1 MIKESPHKVR
11 SGAKAVTMS
20 EGQRILEHPV
30 LPVEPGEAVQFFW
43 NGKPLA
49 GKKGEALSS
58 ALIAAG
64 ISAFGRNARDHS
76 PQGIFCA
83 NGQCSKC
90 LVIVDGRPVKSCMT
104 PLVDGMKV
112 KAADDLPELPTTDVA
127 PAMGSVPEVA
137 TDVLIIGA
145 GPAGLSAAVEL
156 GRLGVATLLVDDKH
170 EPGGKLVLQT
180 HKFFGSVEDS
190 QAGTRGIRIGRQL
203 AEAVAADPR
212 VTVWPDSTVLYV
224 YSDRKV
230 GVLRDG
236 PVVAGRDGAYVLVS
250 PRVVLNAAGA
260 REKSLVFPG
269 NHLIGVYG
277 AGAFQTLVNRDL
289 VRPSSRLFIVGGGN
303 VGLIAGYHAIQAG
316 ITVVGLAE
324 ALPACGGY
332 KVHADKLKR
341 LGVPIYTSHTV
352 LAANGAERVESVTIA
367 EVDARFRPLPG
378 TEKTFACDTLL
389 VAVGLDPISEFSAQ
403 AEAAGLPVFAAGD
416 AAEIAEASS
425 AMFNGRIAGLNVA
438 RALGAAAGEV
448 PAAWKAKAELLKS
461 HPGKV
466 EPLVRSTG
474 EEGVLPVVHCLQE
487 IPCNPCSTVCPT
499 NSIRLEG
506 DPLLGLPRYEGRC
519 IGCAKCVLVCPGLA
533 ITLVDYRR
541 DKENPIVTIPYEMS
555 HVPLAVGDKVQAV
568 DIDGSAL
575 GEFEVAALQQNR
587 ENLTRLVRL
596 RVPRALAKRVVAFR
610 LQPAE
615 ASLPLDGAHAIAGGD
630 EAAMACLCERVSAA
644 EVRRLIRQGV
654 TDINQIKAITRAG
667 MGACGGKSCN
677 TLIRSIFRQEGVDPG
692 RIVPGTRRPLFV
704 EVPLGT
710 LAGAGKGE

>member
-1 MIKESPHKVR
+1 
-11 SGAKAVTMS
+11 MS
-20 EGQRILEHPV
+20 KDRRIHEHPV
-30 LPVEPGEAVQFFW
+30 LPVEARETVAFYW
-43 NGKPLA
+43 NGQPLT

-58 ALIAAG
+58 ALIAAD
-64 ISAFGRNARDHS
+64 ISAFGRNAHDHA

-104 PLVDGMKV
+104 PVTAGMKV
-112 KAADDLPELPTTDVA
+112 NAADELPALPLVGPA
-127 PAMGSVPEVA
+127 PEMRSIPEVQ

-156 GRLGVATLLVDDKH
+156 GRLGVATLLIDDKH

-190 QAGTRGIRIGRQL
+190 QAGTRGMRIGRKL
-203 AEAVAADPR
+203 AEAVAADPH

-230 GVLRDG
+230 GVLREG
-236 PVVAGRDGAYVLVS
+236 SYRLVV
-250 PRVVLNAAGA
+250 PKVVLNAAGA

-352 LAANGAERVESVTIA
+352 LSANGSERVESVTIA
-367 EVDARFRPLPG
+367 KVDERFRPVAG
-378 TEKTFACDTLL
+378 TEQTFACDTLL
-389 VAVGLDPISEFSAQ
+389 VAVGLDPIAEFSAQ
-403 AEAAGLPVFAAGD
+403 AETAGLPVFAAGD

-425 AMFNGRIAGLNVA
+425 AMFNGRIAGLTVA
-438 RALGAAAGEV
+438 RALGATTGEV

-466 EPLVRSTG
+466 EPQVFPEG
-474 EEGVLPVVHCLQE
+474 EEGVMPVIHCLQE
-487 IPCNPCSTVCPT
+487 IPCNPCSTICPT
-499 NSIRLEG
+499 NSIQLEN
-506 DPLLGLPRYEGRC
+506 DPLLGLPRYKGRC
-519 IGCAKCVLVCPGLA
+519 IGCAKCVLICPGLA

-541 DKENPIVTIPYEMS
+541 DKENPIVTVPYEMS
-555 HVPLAVGDKVQAV
+555 HVPLAVGSKVKAV
-568 DIDGSAL
+568 DIDANPL
-575 GEFEVAALQQNR
+575 GEFEVAAVQQNR

-610 LQPAE
+610 VQDADATRP
-615 ASLPLDGAHAIAGGD
+615 LPDQEIAAAGD
-630 EAAMACLCERVSAA
+630 DKAMACLCERVSAA
-644 EVRRLIRQGV
+644 EVRRLIRSGI
-654 TDINQIKAITRAG
+654 TDINQIKAVTRAG
-667 MGACGGKSCN
+667 MGACGGKSCD
-677 TLIRSIFRQEGVDPG
+677 TLIRSVFRQEGIDPG
-692 RIVPGTRRPLFV
+692 RIVPGTKRPLFV

-710 LAGAGKGE
+710 LAGSKEGE

>member
-1 MIKESPHKVR
+1 MNNDR
-11 SGAKAVTMS
+11 
-20 EGQRILEHPV
+20 RIHEHPV
-30 LPVEPGEAVQFFW
+30 LPVEAGEMVTFYW
-43 NGKPLA
+43 NGQPLA

-58 ALIAAG
+58 ALIAADV
-64 ISAFGRNARDHS
+64 SAFGRNAHDHA

-90 LVIVDGRPVKSCMT
+90 LVIADGRPVKSCMT
-104 PLVDGMKV
+104 PVAAGMKV
-112 KAADDLPELPTTDVA
+112 NAADELPALPDAGQAPEFRPLPEVH
-127 PAMGSVPEVA
+127 

-190 QAGTRGIRIGRQL
+190 QAGTRGIRIGRKL
-203 AEAVAADPR
+203 AEAVAADPH

-230 GVLRDG
+230 GVLRNG
-236 PVVAGRDGAYVLVS
+236 SYHLVA
-250 PRVVLNAAGA
+250 PKVVLNAAGA

-341 LGVPIYTSHTV
+341 LGVPIYTAHTV
-352 LAANGAERVESVTIA
+352 LSANGSERVESVTIA
-367 EVDARFRPLPG
+367 QVDERFRPVAG
-378 TEKTFACDTLL
+378 TEQTFACDTLL
-389 VAVGLDPISEFSAQ
+389 VAVGLDPIAEFTAQ
-403 AEAAGLPVFAAGD
+403 AETAGLPVFAAGD

-425 AMFNGRIAGLNVA
+425 AMFNGRIAGLAVA
-438 RALGAAAGEV
+438 RALGATAGEV

-466 EPLVRSTG
+466 EPQVFPEG
-474 EEGVLPVVHCLQE
+474 EEGVMPVIHCLQE
-487 IPCNPCSTVCPT
+487 IPCNPCSTICPT
-499 NSIRLEG
+499 NSIQLEN
-506 DPLLGLPRYEGRC
+506 DPLLGLPRYKGRC
-519 IGCAKCVLVCPGLA
+519 IGCAKCVLICPGLA

-541 DKENPIVTIPYEMS
+541 DKENPIVTVPYEMS
-555 HVPLAVGDKVQAV
+555 HVPLAVGSKVKAV
-568 DIDGSAL
+568 DIDGNAL
-575 GEFEVAALQQNR
+575 GEFDVAAVQQNR

-610 LQPAE
+610 VQPADDA
-615 ASLPLDGAHAIAGGD
+615 ASLPEAVIAEDG
-630 EAAMACLCERVSAA
+630 ERTAMACLCERVSVA
-644 EVRRLIRQGV
+644 EVRRLIRSGI
-654 TDINQIKAITRAG
+654 TDINQIKAVTRAG
-667 MGACGGKSCN
+667 MGACGGKSCD
-677 TLIRSIFRQEGVDPG
+677 TLIRSVFRQEGIDPG
-692 RIVPGTRRPLFV
+692 RIVPGTKRPLFV
-704 EVPLGT
+704 EVPIGT
-710 LAGAGKGE
+710 LAGSGEGE

>member
-1 MIKESPHKVR
+1 
-11 SGAKAVTMS
+11 MS
-20 EGQRILEHPV
+20 EQQRILEHPV
-30 LPVEPGEAVQFFW
+30 LPVTPGETVTFYW
-43 NGKPLA
+43 NNEPVEGR
-49 GKKGEALSS
+49 KGEALSS

-64 ISAFGRNARDHS
+64 IAAFGRNAHDHA

-90 LVIVDGRPVKSCMT
+90 LVIADGKPVKSCMT
-104 PLVDGMKV
+104 PLREGMKV
-112 KAADDLPELPTTDVA
+112 NAADDLPELPAGGGTGEA
-127 PAMGSVPEVA
+127 AGIGAVPEVEVDA
-137 TDVLIIGA
+137 LVIGA

-156 GRLGVATLLVDDKH
+156 GRLGIATLLVDDKH

-190 QAGTRGIRIGRQL
+190 QAGTRGIRIGRKL
-203 AEAVAADPR
+203 AEQVAADPH

-230 GVLRDG
+230 GILRDG
-236 PVVAGRDGAYVLVS
+236 KYALVS
-250 PRVVLNAAGA
+250 PKVILNAAGA

-289 VRPSSRLFIVGGGN
+289 VRPSRRLFIVGGGN

-324 ALPACGGY
+324 ALPECGGY

-341 LGVPIYTSHTV
+341 LGVPIFTSHTV
-352 LAANGAERVESVTIA
+352 LSANGGERVESVTIA
-367 EVDARFRPLPG
+367 RVDERFRPVPG
-378 TEKTFACDTLL
+378 TEQTFACDTLL
-389 VAVGLDPISEFSAQ
+389 VAVGLDPIAEFTAQ
-403 AEAAGLPVFAAGD
+403 AQAAGLPVFSAGD

-425 AMFNGRIAGLNVA
+425 AMFNGRIAGLAVA
-438 RALGAAAGEV
+438 RALGAKVEEI
-448 PAAWKAKAELLKS
+448 PAAWQAKAEQLKS

-466 EPLVRSTG
+466 EPQVFPEA
-474 EEGVLPVVHCLQE
+474 EEGVMPVIHCLQE

-499 NSIRLEG
+499 ESIRMEG
-506 DPLLGLPRYEGRC
+506 DPLLGLPRYDGRC

-533 ITLVDYRR
+533 VTLVDYRR
-541 DKENPIVTIPYEMS
+541 DREMPIVTVPYEMS
-555 HVPLAVGDKVQAV
+555 HVPLAAGDKVHGV
-568 DIDGSAL
+568 DIDGNEL

-596 RVPRALAKRVVAFR
+596 RVPRALAKRVVSFR
-610 LQPAE
+610 LQDQAVVQPLPA
-615 ASLPLDGAHAIAGGD
+615 AQIAAD
-630 EAAMACLCERVSAA
+630 ADNQAMACLCERVPAA
-644 EVRRLIRQGV
+644 EVRRLIRSGV

-667 MGACGGKSCN
+667 MGACGGKSCD

-692 RIVPGTRRPLFV
+692 KIVPGTRRPLFV

-710 LAGAGKGE
+710 LAGAPGAGEGE

>member
-1 MIKESPHKVR
+1 
-11 SGAKAVTMS
+11 MS
-20 EGQRILEHPV
+20 EQQRILEHPV
-30 LPVEPGEAVQFFW
+30 LPVAAGETVTFHW
-43 NGKPLA
+43 NGQPVE
-49 GKKGEALSS
+49 GRKGEALSS

-64 ISAFGRNARDHS
+64 IAAFGRNAHDHA

-90 LVIVDGRPVKSCMT
+90 LVIVDGKPVKSCMT
-104 PLVDGMKV
+104 PLREGMMV
-112 KAADDLPELPTTDVA
+112 NAADDLPELPETGETA
-127 PAMGSVPEVA
+127 KIGEVPEVE
-137 TDVLIIGA
+137 TDALVIGA

-156 GRLGVATLLVDDKH
+156 GRLGIATLLVDDKH

-190 QAGTRGIRIGRQL
+190 QAGTRGIRIGRRL
-203 AEAVAADPR
+203 AEAVAADPH

-224 YSDRKV
+224 YSDRKA
-230 GVLRDG
+230 GILRDG
-236 PVVAGRDGAYVLVS
+236 KYVLVS
-250 PRVVLNAAGA
+250 PKVILNAAGA

-289 VRPSSRLFIVGGGN
+289 VRPSRRLFIVGGGN

-324 ALPACGGY
+324 ALPECGGY

-352 LAANGAERVESVTIA
+352 LSANGGERVESVTIA
-367 EVDARFRPLPG
+367 RVDERFRPLPG
-378 TEKTFACDTLL
+378 TEQTFACDTLL
-389 VAVGLDPISEFSAQ
+389 VAVGLDPIAEFSAQ
-403 AEAAGLPVFAAGD
+403 AREAGLPVFSAGD

-425 AMFNGRIAGLNVA
+425 AMFNGRIAGLAVA
-438 RALGAAAGEV
+438 KALGARVEEI
-448 PAAWKAKAELLKS
+448 PAAWQAKAEQLKS

-466 EPLVRSTG
+466 EPQVFPEA
-474 EEGVLPVVHCLQE
+474 EEGVMPVIHCLQE

-499 NSIRLEG
+499 ESIRMEG
-506 DPLLGLPRYEGRC
+506 DPLLGLPRYDGRC

-541 DKENPIVTIPYEMS
+541 DREMPIVTVPYEMS
-555 HVPLAVGDKVQAV
+555 HVPLAAGDRVEAV
-568 DIDGSAL
+568 DIDGNSL
-575 GEFEVAALQQNR
+575 GDFEVAALQQNR

-610 LQPAE
+610 LQDAE
-615 ASLPLDGAHAIAGGD
+615 ATKPLPEAAAAG
-630 EAAMACLCERVSAA
+630 ENQAMACLCERVSAD
-644 EVRRLIRQGV
+644 EVRRLIRSGV
-654 TDINQIKAITRAG
+654 TDINQIKAVTRAG
-667 MGACGGKSCN
+667 MGACGGKSCD

-692 RIVPGTRRPLFV
+692 KIVPGTRRPLFI

-710 LAGAGKGE
+710 LAGAPGTGEGE

>member
-1 MIKESPHKVR
+1 MQE
-11 SGAKAVTMS
+11 AN
-20 EGQRILEHPV
+20 RIQEHPV
-30 LPVEPGEAVQFFW
+30 LPVEPGETITFYW
-43 NGKPLA
+43 NNEPVL

-64 ISAFGRNARDHS
+64 VDAFGRNAHDHA

-90 LVIVDGRPVKSCMT
+90 LVIVDGKPVKSCMT
-104 PLVDGMKV
+104 PLRAGMKV
-112 KAADDLPELPTTDVA
+112 NAADELPELPAAAKA
-127 PAMGSVPEVA
+127 PALPEVPEVE
-137 TDVLIIGA
+137 TDALIIGA

-156 GRLGVATLLVDDKH
+156 GRLGIATLLVDDKH

-190 QAGTRGIRIGRQL
+190 QAGTRGIRIGRAL
-203 AEAVAADPR
+203 AEAVAADPH

-230 GVLRDG
+230 GVLRE
-236 PVVAGRDGAYVLVS
+236 GRYVLVR

-324 ALPACGGY
+324 ALPQCGGY

-341 LGVPIYTSHTV
+341 LGVPLHTSHTV
-352 LAANGAERVESVTIA
+352 LAANGRERVESVTIA
-367 EVDARFRPLPG
+367 RVDERFRPLAG
-378 TEKTFACDTLL
+378 TERTFACDTLL
-389 VAVGLDPISEFSAQ
+389 VAVGLDPIAEFTAQ
-403 AEAAGLPVFAAGD
+403 AQTAGIPVFAAGD

-425 AMFNGRIAGLNVA
+425 AMFNGRIAGLAVA
-438 RALGAAAGEV
+438 RELGAKVEEV
-448 PAAWKAKAELLKS
+448 PADWQAKAELLKS

-466 EPLVRSTG
+466 ETQVFPEG
-474 EEGVLPVVHCLQE
+474 EEGVMPVIHCLQE
-487 IPCNPCSTVCPT
+487 IPCNPCTTVCPT
-499 NSIRLEG
+499 ESIGMEG
-506 DPLLGLPRYEGRC
+506 DPLLGLPRYDGRC

-541 DKENPIVTIPYEMS
+541 DREMPIVTVPYEMS
-555 HVPLAVGDKVQAV
+555 HVRLAVGDKVRGV
-568 DIDGSAL
+568 DIDGNVL

-587 ENLTRLVRL
+587 QNLTRLVRL

-610 LQPAE
+610 LQESAATEPLPEAE
-615 ASLPLDGAHAIAGGD
+615 AVAGQ
-630 EAAMACLCERVSAA
+630 AMACLCERVSAD
-644 EVRRLIRQGV
+644 EVRRLIRQGI
-654 TDINQIKAITRAG
+654 TDINQIKAVTRAG
-667 MGACGGKSCN
+667 MGACGGKSCD
-677 TLIRSIFRQEGVDPG
+677 TLIRSIFRQEGIDPG
-692 RIVPGTRRPLFV
+692 RVIPGTKRPLYV

-710 LAGAGKGE
+710 LAGALGAGNEGE

>member
-1 MIKESPHKVR
+1 
-11 SGAKAVTMS
+11 MS
-20 EGQRILEHPV
+20 EQQRILEHPV
-30 LPVEPGEAVQFFW
+30 LPVEAGETVTFYW
-43 NGKPLA
+43 NGVPVP

-64 ISAFGRNARDHS
+64 IDAFGRNAHDHA

-90 LVIVDGRPVKSCMT
+90 LVIVDGKPVKSCMT
-104 PLVDGMKV
+104 PLQAGMKV
-112 KAADDLPELPTTDVA
+112 NAADDLPELPDSGEAARV
-127 PAMGSVPEVA
+127 GEVPEVEIDA
-137 TDVLIIGA
+137 LVIGA

-156 GRLGVATLLVDDKH
+156 GRLGISTLLVDDKH

-190 QAGTRGIRIGRQL
+190 RAGTRGIRIGRQL
-203 AEAVAADPR
+203 AEAVAADPH

-224 YSDRKV
+224 YSDRKA
-230 GVLRDG
+230 GILRDG
-236 PVVAGRDGAYVLVS
+236 KYALVS
-250 PRVVLNAAGA
+250 PKVILNAAGA

-289 VRPSSRLFIVGGGN
+289 VRPSRRLFIVGGGN

-324 ALPACGGY
+324 ALPECGGY

-352 LAANGAERVESVTIA
+352 LSANGSERVESVTIA
-367 EVDARFRPLPG
+367 RVDERFRPLPG
-378 TEKTFACDTLL
+378 TEQTFACDTLL
-389 VAVGLDPISEFSAQ
+389 VAVGLDPIAEFTAQ
-403 AEAAGLPVFAAGD
+403 ARAAGLPVFSAGD

-425 AMFNGRIAGLNVA
+425 AMFNGRIAGLAVA
-438 RALGAAAGEV
+438 KALGARVEEV
-448 PAAWKAKAELLKS
+448 PAAWQAKAEQLKS

-466 EPLVRSTG
+466 EPQVFPEG
-474 EEGVLPVVHCLQE
+474 EEGVMPVIHCLQE

-499 NSIRLEG
+499 ESIRMEG
-506 DPLLGLPRYEGRC
+506 DPLLGLPRYDGRC

-541 DKENPIVTIPYEMS
+541 DREMPIVTVPYEMS
-555 HVPLAVGDKVQAV
+555 HVPLAAGDRVRGV
-568 DIDGSAL
+568 DIDGNEL

-610 LQPAE
+610 LQDAGATKPLPA
-615 ASLPLDGAHAIAGGD
+615 AQIAAD
-630 EAAMACLCERVSAA
+630 ADRQAMACLCERVPAA
-644 EVRRLIRQGV
+644 EVRRLIRSGV

-667 MGACGGKSCN
+667 MGACGGKSCD
-677 TLIRSIFRQEGVDPG
+677 TLIRSIFRQEGIDTG
-692 RIVPGTRRPLFV
+692 KIVPGTKRPLFV

-710 LAGAGKGE
+710 LAGEGE

>member
-1 MIKESPHKVR
+1 
-11 SGAKAVTMS
+11 MS
-20 EGQRILEHPV
+20 EQQRILEHPV
-30 LPVEPGEAVQFFW
+30 LPVEPGETVTFYW
-43 NGKPLA
+43 NNEPVEGR
-49 GKKGEALSS
+49 KGEALSS

-64 ISAFGRNARDHS
+64 IAAFGRNAHDHA

-90 LVIVDGRPVKSCMT
+90 LVIADGKPVKSCMT
-104 PLVDGMKV
+104 PLRGGMKV
-112 KAADDLPELPTTDVA
+112 NAANDLPELPETGETA
-127 PAMGSVPEVA
+127 GIGAVPEVEVDA
-137 TDVLIIGA
+137 LVIGA

-156 GRLGVATLLVDDKH
+156 GRLGIATLLVDDKH

-190 QAGTRGIRIGRQL
+190 QAGTRGIRIGRKL
-203 AEAVAADPR
+203 AEAVAADPH

-230 GVLRDG
+230 GILRNG
-236 PVVAGRDGAYVLVS
+236 KYHLVT
-250 PRVVLNAAGA
+250 PRVILNAAGA

-289 VRPSSRLFIVGGGN
+289 VRPSQRLFIVGGGN

-324 ALPACGGY
+324 ALPECGGY

-352 LAANGAERVESVTIA
+352 LSANGGERVESVTIA
-367 EVDARFRPLPG
+367 RVDERFRPVPG
-378 TEKTFACDTLL
+378 TEQTFACDTLL
-389 VAVGLDPISEFSAQ
+389 VAVGLDPIAEFTAQ
-403 AEAAGLPVFAAGD
+403 AEAAGLPVFSAGD

-425 AMFNGRIAGLNVA
+425 AMFNGRIAGLAVA
-438 RALGAAAGEV
+438 RALGAKVEEV
-448 PAAWKAKAELLKS
+448 PASWQAKAEQLKS

-466 EPLVRSTG
+466 EAQVFPEA
-474 EEGVLPVVHCLQE
+474 EEGVLPVIHCLQE

-499 NSIRLEG
+499 ESIRMEG
-506 DPLLGLPRYEGRC
+506 DPLLGLPRYDGRC

-541 DKENPIVTIPYEMS
+541 DREMPIVTVPYEMS
-555 HVPLAVGDKVQAV
+555 HVPLAVGDKVAGV
-568 DIDGSAL
+568 DIDGNEL

-610 LQPAE
+610 LQGAE
-615 ASLPLDGAHAIAGGD
+615 ATKPMPGAAAAG
-630 EAAMACLCERVSAA
+630 ENQAMACLCERVSAE
-644 EVRRLIRQGV
+644 EVRRLIRSGV
-654 TDINQIKAITRAG
+654 TDINQIKAVTRAG
-667 MGACGGKSCN
+667 MGACGGKSCD
-677 TLIRSIFRQEGVDPG
+677 TLIRSIFRQEGIDSG
-692 RIVPGTRRPLFV
+692 RITPGTKRPLFV

-710 LAGAGKGE
+710 LAGSGGEGKGE

>member
-1 MIKESPHKVR
+1 
-11 SGAKAVTMS
+11 MS
-20 EGQRILEHPV
+20 EDQRILEHPI
-30 LPVEPGEAVQFFW
+30 LPVEPGETVRFYW
-43 NGKPLA
+43 NGKSLS
-49 GKKGEALSS
+49 GRRGEALSS

-64 ISAFGRNARDHS
+64 IAAFGLNAHDHS

-90 LVIVDGRPVKSCMT
+90 LVLANGRPVKSCMT
-104 PLVDGMKV
+104 PL
-112 KAADDLPELPTTDVA
+112 AANMVVTSADELPELPQADEA
-127 PAMGSVPEVA
+127 PDIGDIPEIA
-137 TDVLIIGA
+137 TDVLVIGA

-156 GRLGVATLLVDDKH
+156 GRLGIATLLVDDKR

-190 QAGTRGIRIGRQL
+190 QAGTRGIRIGRKL
-203 AEAVAADPR
+203 AEAVAADPH

-224 YSDRKV
+224 FSDRKV

-236 PVVAGRDGAYVLVS
+236 AYVLVA
-250 PRVVLNAAGA
+250 PKVVLNAAGA

-303 VGLIAGYHAIQAG
+303 VGLIAGYHALQAG

-324 ALPACGGY
+324 ALPFCGGY

-341 LGVPIYTSHTV
+341 LGVPVYTSHTV
-352 LAANGAERVESVTIA
+352 LSANGGERVESVTIA
-367 EVDARFRPLPG
+367 RVDERFCPLPG

-389 VAVGLDPISEFSAQ
+389 VAVGLDPISEFTTQ
-403 AEAAGLPVFAAGD
+403 AEIAGLPVFAAGD

-425 AMFNGRIAGLNVA
+425 AMFNGRIAGLAVA
-438 RALGAAAGEV
+438 KALGAKVEEI

-461 HPGKV
+461 HPGRI
-466 EPLVRSTG
+466 EPQVSPAG
-474 EEGVLPVVHCLQE
+474 EEGVMPVIHCLQE
-487 IPCNPCSTVCPT
+487 IPCNPCATVCPT
-499 NSIRLEG
+499 RSIQLEG
-506 DPLLGLPRYEGRC
+506 DPLLGLPRYDGRC
-519 IGCAKCVLVCPGLA
+519 IGCAKCVLICPGLA
-533 ITLVDYRR
+533 ITLADYRQ
-541 DKENPIVTIPYEMS
+541 DCANPIVTIPYEMS
-555 HVPLAVGDKVQAV
+555 HLKLAVGGKVTAM
-568 DIDGSAL
+568 DIDGNPL

-596 RVPRALAKRVVAFR
+596 RVPAALAKRVVSFR
-610 LQPAE
+610 VQPAADSE
-615 ASLPLDGAHAIAGGD
+615 SLPSAVIAAD
-630 EAAMACLCERVSAA
+630 ADRAAMACLCERVSAA
-644 EVRRLIRQGV
+644 EVRRLVRQGI

-667 MGACGGKSCN
+667 MGACGGKSCDA
-677 TLIRSIFRQEGVDPG
+677 LIRSIFRQEGVEPG
-692 RIVPGTRRPLFV
+692 RIVPGTKRPLFI

-710 LAGAGKGE
+710 LAGTGKGE

>member
-1 MIKESPHKVR
+1 
-11 SGAKAVTMS
+11 MS
-20 EGQRILEHPV
+20 EYQRILEHPV
-30 LPVEPGEAVQFFW
+30 LPVEPGETVTFSW
-43 NGKPLA
+43 NGRPLN
-49 GKKGEALSS
+49 GRKGEALSS

-64 ISAFGRNARDHS
+64 IDAFGRNAHDHA

-90 LVIVDGRPVKSCMT
+90 LVIADGRPVKSCMT
-104 PLVDGMKV
+104 PLAAGMNV
-112 KAADDLPELPTTDVA
+112 MAADDLPELPAVA
-127 PAMGSVPEVA
+127 EAPELNSIPEVA
-137 TDVLIIGA
+137 TDVLVIGA

-156 GRLGVATLLVDDKH
+156 GRLGIPTLLVDDKH

-190 QAGTRGIRIGRQL
+190 QAGTRGIRIGRKL
-203 AEAVAADPR
+203 AEAVAADPH
-212 VTVWPDSTVLYV
+212 VTVWPDSTALYV

-230 GVLRDG
+230 GILRDG
-236 PVVAGRDGAYVLVS
+236 SYVLVS

-303 VGLIAGYHAIQAG
+303 VGLIAGYHAVQAG

-324 ALPACGGY
+324 ALPECGGY

-341 LGVPIYTSHTV
+341 LGVPVYTSHTV
-352 LAANGAERVESVTIA
+352 LAANGLERVESVTIA
-367 EVDARFRPLPG
+367 AVDERFRPLPG
-378 TEKTFACDTLL
+378 TEQTFACDTLL
-389 VAVGLDPISEFSAQ
+389 VAVGLDPIAEFTAQ
-403 AEAAGLPVFAAGD
+403 AEKAGLPVFAAGD

-425 AMFNGRIAGLNVA
+425 AMFNGRIAGLAVA
-438 RALGAAAGEV
+438 RALGAKAEEV
-448 PAAWKAKAELLKS
+448 PASWQAKAELLKS

-466 EPLVRSTG
+466 EPQVFPEG
-474 EEGVLPVVHCLQE
+474 DEGVMPVIHCLQE
-487 IPCNPCSTVCPT
+487 IPCNPCLTICPT
-499 NSIRLEG
+499 QSIRLEG
-506 DPLLGLPRYEGRC
+506 DPLLGLPRYDGRC
-519 IGCAKCVLVCPGLA
+519 IGCAKCVLICPGLA

-555 HVPLAVGDKVQAV
+555 HVPLAAGSRVQAV
-568 DIDGSAL
+568 DIDGNSL
-575 GEFEVAALQQNR
+575 GEFAVAAVQQNR

-596 RVPRALAKRVVAFR
+596 RVPAAVAKRVVAFR
-610 LQPAE
+610 IQEME
-615 ASLPLDGAHAIAGGD
+615 ASRPLPETMIAADADHAAK
-630 EAAMACLCERVSAA
+630 ACLCERVSAA
-644 EVRRLIRQGV
+644 DVRRLIRLGI
-654 TDINQIKAITRAG
+654 TDVNQIKAITRAG
-667 MGACGGKSCN
+667 MGACGGKSCD

-692 RIVPGTRRPLFV
+692 RIVPGTKRPLFV

-710 LAGAGKGE
+710 LAGGPRERSERGKGRGERP

>member
-1 MIKESPHKVR
+1 
-11 SGAKAVTMS
+11 MS
-20 EGQRILEHPV
+20 EDRRIHEHPV
-30 LPVEPGEAVQFFW
+30 LPVEPGETVTFYW
-43 NGKPLA
+43 NGQPLT

-58 ALIAAG
+58 ALIAADV
-64 ISAFGRNARDHS
+64 SAFGRNVHDHA

-90 LVIVDGRPVKSCMT
+90 LVIADGKPVKSCMT
-104 PLVDGMKV
+104 PLAAGMKV
-112 KAADDLPELPTTDVA
+112 NAADDLPELPAADRA
-127 PAMGSVPEVA
+127 PDLRKVPELA

-156 GRLGVATLLVDDKH
+156 GRLGVNALLVDDKH

-190 QAGTRGIRIGRQL
+190 QAGTRGIRIGRKL
-203 AEAVAADPR
+203 AEAVAADPH

-230 GVLRDG
+230 GILRG
-236 PVVAGRDGAYVLVS
+236 GSYQLVS
-250 PRVVLNAAGA
+250 PKVILNAAGA
-260 REKSLVFPG
+260 REKSLVFAG

-324 ALPACGGY
+324 ALPECGGY

-352 LAANGAERVESVTIA
+352 LSANGNERVESVTIA
-367 EVDARFRPLPG
+367 KVDERFRPIAG
-378 TEKTFACDTLL
+378 TEQTFACDTLL
-389 VAVGLDPISEFSAQ
+389 VAVGLDPIAEFTAQ
-403 AEAAGLPVFAAGD
+403 AQAAGLPVFAAGD

-425 AMFNGRIAGLNVA
+425 AMFNGRIAGLAVA
-438 RALGAAAGEV
+438 KALGAKVDEI
-448 PAAWKAKAELLKS
+448 PASWQAKAELLKS

-466 EPLVRSTG
+466 EPQVFPEG
-474 EEGVLPVVHCLQE
+474 EEGVLPVIHCLQE

-499 NSIRLEG
+499 RSIRLDG
-506 DPLLGLPRYEGRC
+506 DPLLGLPRYDGRC

-541 DKENPIVTIPYEMS
+541 DRENPIVTLPYEMS
-555 HVPLAVGDKVQAV
+555 HVALAIGDKVAGV
-568 DIDGSAL
+568 DIDGNPL

-596 RVPRALAKRVVAFR
+596 RVPAALAKRVVAFR
-610 LQPAE
+610 VQPADDA
-615 ASLPLDGAHAIAGGD
+615 ASLP
-630 EAAMACLCERVSAA
+630 EAVVAVDADSEAKACLCERVSVA
-644 EVRRLIRQGV
+644 EVRRLIRSGV
-654 TDINQIKAITRAG
+654 TDINQIKAVTRAG
-667 MGACGGKSCN
+667 MGACGGKSCD
-677 TLIRSIFRQEGVDPG
+677 TLIRSVFRQEGIDPG
-692 RIVPGTRRPLFV
+692 RIVPGTKRPLFV

-710 LAGAGKGE
+710 LAGSNGEGRGE

>member
-1 MIKESPHKVR
+1 
-11 SGAKAVTMS
+11 MS
-20 EGQRILEHPV
+20 EDQRILEHPV
-30 LPVEPGEAVQFFW
+30 LPVEPGETVTFHW
-43 NGKPLA
+43 NGKPLQ

-64 ISAFGRNARDHS
+64 VAAFGRNAHDHA

-90 LVIVDGRPVKSCMT
+90 LVIADGRPVKSCMT
-104 PLVDGMKV
+104 PLSAGMRV
-112 KAADDLPELPTTDVA
+112 TAADDLPELPPADKA
-127 PAMGSVPEVA
+127 PELGGIPEVA
-137 TDVLIIGA
+137 TEALIIGA
-145 GPAGLSAAVEL
+145 GPAGLSAALEL
-156 GRLGVATLLVDDKH
+156 GRLGIATLLVDDKRKA
-170 EPGGKLVLQT
+170 GGKLVLQT

-190 QAGTRGIRIGRQL
+190 QAGTRGIRIGRKL
-203 AEAVAADPR
+203 AEAVAAEPH
-212 VTVWPDSTVLYV
+212 VTAWMDSTVLYV

-230 GVLRDG
+230 GILRG
-236 PVVAGRDGAYVLVS
+236 GSYVLVA
-250 PRVVLNAAGA
+250 PKVILNAAGA

-303 VGLIAGYHAIQAG
+303 VGLIAGYHAVQAG

-324 ALPACGGY
+324 ALPSVGGY

-341 LGVPIYTSHTV
+341 LGVPVCTSHTV
-352 LAANGAERVESVTIA
+352 LSANGSERVESVTIA
-367 EVDARFRPLPG
+367 QVDERFRPVPG
-378 TEKTFACDTLL
+378 TERTFACDTLL
-389 VAVGLDPISEFSAQ
+389 VAVGLDPIAEFTAQ

-425 AMFNGRIAGLNVA
+425 AMFNGRIAGLAVA
-438 RALGAAAGEV
+438 RALGARVEEIP
-448 PAAWKAKAELLKS
+448 PAWQAKAELLKS

-466 EPLVRSTG
+466 ESQVFPEG
-474 EEGVLPVVHCLQE
+474 EEGVMPVIHCLQE
-487 IPCNPCSTVCPT
+487 IPCNPCSTICPT
-499 NSIRLEG
+499 RSIQLEG
-506 DPLLGLPRYEGRC
+506 DPLLGLPRYDGRC
-519 IGCAKCVLVCPGLA
+519 IGCGKCVLICPGLA

-541 DKENPIVTIPYEMS
+541 DREMPIVTIPYEMS
-555 HVPLAVGDKVQAV
+555 HVRLAVGSKVAGV
-568 DIDGSAL
+568 DIDGKAL

-596 RVPRALAKRVVAFR
+596 RVPAALAKRVVAFR
-610 LQPAE
+610 IQAE
-615 ASLPLDGAHAIAGGD
+615 VDSRPLP
-630 EAAMACLCERVSAA
+630 EAEVTADADSTAMACLCERVSAA
-644 EVRRLIRQGV
+644 EVRRLVRQGI

-667 MGACGGKSCN
+667 MGACGGKSCD

-692 RIVPGTRRPLFV
+692 RIVPGTKRPLFV

-710 LAGAGKGE
+710 LAGEQSEGGEGRGE

>member
-1 MIKESPHKVR
+1 
-11 SGAKAVTMS
+11 MS
-20 EGQRILEHPV
+20 EDRRIHEHPV
-30 LPVEPGEAVQFFW
+30 LSVEPGETVIFFW
-43 NGKPLA
+43 NDRPLA

-64 ISAFGRNARDHS
+64 VDAFGRNAHDHA

-90 LVIVDGRPVKSCMT
+90 LVIADNRPVKSCMT
-104 PLVDGMKV
+104 PVVAGMRV
-112 KAADDLPELPTTDVA
+112 SAADDLPELPAAGGAGATAATADI
-127 PAMGSVPEVA
+127 PEFQ
-137 TDVLIIGA
+137 TDVLVIGA

-156 GRLGVATLLVDDKH
+156 GRLGIATLLVDDKS

-190 QAGTRGIRIGRQL
+190 QAGTRGMRIGRKL
-203 AEAVAADPR
+203 AEAVQADAH

-230 GVLRDG
+230 GILRHG
-236 PVVAGRDGAYVLVS
+236 SYALVA
-250 PRVVLNAAGA
+250 PKVVLNAAGA

-324 ALPACGGY
+324 ALPECGGY

-341 LGVPIYTSHTV
+341 LGVPVYTSHTV
-352 LAANGAERVESVTIA
+352 LAANGSERVESVTIA
-367 EVDARFRPLPG
+367 GVDERFRPLPG

-389 VAVGLDPISEFSAQ
+389 VAVGLDPIAEFSAQ
-403 AEAAGLPVFAAGD
+403 AKAAGLPVFAAGD

-425 AMFNGRIAGLNVA
+425 AMFNGRIAGLTVA
-438 RALGAAAGEV
+438 KALGAKVEEI
-448 PAAWKAKAELLKS
+448 PAAWAAKAEQLKS

-466 EPLVRSTG
+466 EPQVFPEA
-474 EEGVLPVVHCLQE
+474 EEGVLPVIHCLQE

-499 NSIRLEG
+499 ESIAMEG
-506 DPLLGLPRYEGRC
+506 DPLLGLPRYDGRC
-519 IGCAKCVLVCPGLA
+519 IGCGKCVLVCPGLA
-533 ITLVDYRR
+533 VTLVDYRR
-541 DKENPIVTIPYEMS
+541 DRDNPIVTVPFEMA
-555 HVPLAVGDKVQAV
+555 HVPLAVGAKVVGV
-568 DIDGSAL
+568 DIDGNPL
-575 GEFEVAALQQNR
+575 GEFAVAALQQNR

-610 LQPAE
+610 IQ
-615 ASLPLDGAHAIAGGD
+615 D
-630 EAAMACLCERVSAA
+630 EAASRPLTEPAAAAGSEAMACLCERVSAS
-644 EVRRLIRQGV
+644 EVRRLIRSGI
-654 TDINQIKAITRAG
+654 TDINQIKAVTRAG
-667 MGACGGKSCN
+667 MGACGGKSCD
-677 TLIRSIFRQEGVDPG
+677 TLIRSIFRQEGIDPG
-692 RIVPGTRRPLFV
+692 RITPGTQRPLFV

-710 LAGAGKGE
+710 LAGASGQQPGE

>member
-1 MIKESPHKVR
+1 
-11 SGAKAVTMS
+11 MS
-20 EGQRILEHPV
+20 EEQRILEHPV
-30 LPVEPGEAVQFFW
+30 LPVEPGETVSFTW
-43 NGKPLA
+43 NGRLVT
-49 GKKGEALSS
+49 GRRGEALSS

-64 ISAFGRNARDHS
+64 VDAFGRNAHDHA

-90 LVIVDGRPVKSCMT
+90 LVIADGRPVKSCMT
-104 PLVDGMKV
+104 PLQAGMDV
-112 KAADDLPELPTTDVA
+112 RPADDLPELPEAGKAVEPGD
-127 PAMGSVPEVA
+127 VPEVR

-156 GRLGVATLLVDDKH
+156 GRLGIPTLLVDDKR

-190 QAGTRGIRIGRQL
+190 QAGTRGIRIGRRL
-203 AEAVAADPR
+203 AEAVSADPH

-230 GVLRDG
+230 GVLRDN
-236 PVVAGRDGAYVLVS
+236 RYVLVS
-250 PRVVLNAAGA
+250 PKVVLNAAGA

-289 VRPSSRLFIVGGGN
+289 VRPSRRLFIVGGGN
-303 VGLIAGYHAIQAG
+303 VGLIAGYHAVQAG

-324 ALPACGGY
+324 ALPECGGY

-341 LGVPIYTSHTV
+341 LGVPVYTSHTV
-352 LAANGAERVESVTIA
+352 LSANGGERVESVTIA
-367 EVDARFRPLPG
+367 AVDERFRPLPG
-378 TEKTFACDTLL
+378 TERTFACDTLL
-389 VAVGLDPISEFSAQ
+389 IAVGLDPISEFTAQ
-403 AEAAGLPVFAAGD
+403 AGQAGLPVFAAGD

-425 AMFNGRIAGLNVA
+425 AMFNGRIAGLAVA
-438 RALGAAAGEV
+438 RALGARVDEV
-448 PAAWKAKAELLKS
+448 PASWQAKAELLKS

-466 EPLVRSTG
+466 EPQVFPEG
-474 EEGVLPVVHCLQE
+474 EEGVMPVIHCLQE

-499 NSIRLEG
+499 QSIRLEG
-506 DPLLGLPRYEGRC
+506 DPLLGLPRYDGRC
-519 IGCAKCVLVCPGLA
+519 IGCAKCVLICPGLA
-533 ITLVDYRR
+533 VTLVDYRR
-541 DKENPIVTIPYEMS
+541 DRENPFVTVPYEMS
-555 HVPLAVGDKVQAV
+555 HVPLGVGDKVAAV
-568 DIDGSAL
+568 DIDGRPL
-575 GEFEVAALQQNR
+575 GEFAIAALQQNR

-596 RVPRALAKRVVAFR
+596 RVPAAVAKRVVAFR
-610 LQPAE
+610 VQ
-615 ASLPLDGAHAIAGGD
+615 D
-630 EAAMACLCERVSAA
+630 EAASRPLPGTVVADAPDEEAKACLCERVSAA
-644 EVRRLIRQGV
+644 EVRRLVRRGI

-667 MGACGGKSCN
+667 MGACGGKSCD

-692 RIVPGTRRPLFV
+692 AIVPGTKRPLFV

-710 LAGAGKGE
+710 LAGARSAGKEGSGE

>member
-1 MIKESPHKVR
+1 
-11 SGAKAVTMS
+11 MS
-20 EGQRILEHPV
+20 EDRRIHEHPV
-30 LPVEPGEAVQFFW
+30 LPVDAGETVTFYW
-43 NGKPLA
+43 NGQPLT

-58 ALIAAG
+58 ALIAADV
-64 ISAFGRNARDHS
+64 SAFGRNAHDHA

-90 LVIVDGRPVKSCMT
+90 LVIADGKPVKSCMT
-104 PLVDGMKV
+104 PLAAGMKV
-112 KAADDLPELPTTDVA
+112 NAADDLPELPAADKA
-127 PAMGSVPEVA
+127 PAPGKVPELA
-137 TDVLIIGA
+137 TEVLIIGA

-156 GRLGVATLLVDDKH
+156 GRLGVATLLIDDKH

-190 QAGTRGIRIGRQL
+190 QAGTRGIRIGRKL
-203 AEAVAADPR
+203 AEAVAADPH

-230 GVLRDG
+230 GILRDG
-236 PVVAGRDGAYVLVS
+236 KYILVS
-250 PRVVLNAAGA
+250 PKVILNAAGA

-324 ALPACGGY
+324 ALPECGGY

-341 LGVPIYTSHTV
+341 LGVPIYTAHTV
-352 LAANGAERVESVTIA
+352 LSANGSERVESVTIA
-367 EVDARFRPLPG
+367 KVDERFRPLPG
-378 TEKTFACDTLL
+378 TEQTFACDTLL
-389 VAVGLDPISEFSAQ
+389 VAVGLDPIAEFTAQ
-403 AEAAGLPVFAAGD
+403 ALAAGLPVFAAGD

-438 RALGAAAGEV
+438 RALGAASGEV
-448 PAAWKAKAELLKS
+448 PASWKAKAELLKS

-466 EPLVRSTG
+466 EPQVFPEG
-474 EEGVLPVVHCLQE
+474 EEGVMPVIHCLQE
-487 IPCNPCSTVCPT
+487 IPCNPCSTICPT
-499 NSIRLEG
+499 NSIQLEN
-506 DPLLGLPRYEGRC
+506 DPLLGLPRYKGRC
-519 IGCAKCVLVCPGLA
+519 IGCAKCVLICPGLA

-541 DKENPIVTIPYEMS
+541 DKENPIVTLPYEMS
-555 HVPLAVGDKVQAV
+555 HVPLAVGSKVKAV
-568 DIDGSAL
+568 DIDGNPL

-610 LQPAE
+610 LQDTAATEPLPASTT
-615 ASLPLDGAHAIAGGD
+615 AAAPD
-630 EAAMACLCERVSAA
+630 ENRAMACLCERVSAE
-644 EVRRLIRQGV
+644 EVRRLIRSGV
-654 TDINQIKAITRAG
+654 TDINQIKAVTRAG
-667 MGACGGKSCN
+667 MGACGGKSCD
-677 TLIRSIFRQEGVDPG
+677 TLIRSVFRQEGIDPG
-692 RIVPGTRRPLFV
+692 RITPGTKRPLFV

-710 LAGAGKGE
+710 LAGTGSESQGE

>member
-1 MIKESPHKVR
+1 
-11 SGAKAVTMS
+11 MS
-20 EGQRILEHPV
+20 EEQRILEHPV
-30 LPVEPGEAVQFFW
+30 LPIEPGEPVTFFW
-43 NGKPLA
+43 NNEPLT

-58 ALIAAG
+58 ALVASG
-64 ISAFGRNARDHS
+64 VSAFGRNAHDHA

-90 LVIVDGRPVKSCMT
+90 LVLVDGRPMKSCMT
-104 PLVDGMKV
+104 PLADGMQV
-112 KAADDLPELPTTDVA
+112 HAADELPTLPDVDFA
-127 PAMGSVPEVA
+127 PAMGAIPEVT
-137 TDVLIIGA
+137 TDVLVIGA

-170 EPGGKLVLQT
+170 KPGGKLVLQT

-190 QAGTRGIRIGRQL
+190 QAGTRGIRIGRKL
-203 AEAVAADPR
+203 AEAVATDAH

-230 GVLRDG
+230 GVLRN
-236 PVVAGRDGAYVLVS
+236 GAYVLVN
-250 PRVVLNAAGA
+250 PKVVLNAAGA

-341 LGVPIYTSHTV
+341 LGVSIYTSHTV
-352 LAANGAERVESVTIA
+352 LSANGSERVESVTIA
-367 EVDARFRPLPG
+367 QVDERFRLLAG
-378 TEKTFACDTLL
+378 TEQTFACDTLL
-389 VAVGLDPISEFSAQ
+389 VAVGLDPIAEFSAQ

-438 RALGAAAGEV
+438 RALGAASGEV
-448 PAAWKAKAELLKS
+448 PASWKTKAELLKS

-466 EPLVRSTG
+466 EPLVQSVG

-499 NSIRLEG
+499 NSIQLEG
-506 DPLLGLPRYEGRC
+506 DPLLGLPRYAGRC
-519 IGCAKCVLVCPGLA
+519 IGCSKCVLVCPGLA

-541 DKENPIVTIPYEMS
+541 DRENPIVTVPYEMS
-555 HVPLAVGDKVQAV
+555 HVPLAVGGKVAGV
-568 DIDGSAL
+568 DIDGNAL

-587 ENLTRLVRL
+587 DNLTRLVRL
-596 RVPRALAKRVVAFR
+596 RVPRALAKRLVAFR
-610 LQPAE
+610 IQEEA
-615 ASLPLDGAHAIAGGD
+615 ASLPLPASEIAAATD
-630 EAAMACLCERVSAA
+630 NDQAAMACLCERVSAA

-667 MGACGGKSCN
+667 MGACGGKSCD
-677 TLIRSIFRQEGVDPG
+677 TLIRSIFRQEGVDAG

-710 LAGAGKGE
+710 LAGADQGE